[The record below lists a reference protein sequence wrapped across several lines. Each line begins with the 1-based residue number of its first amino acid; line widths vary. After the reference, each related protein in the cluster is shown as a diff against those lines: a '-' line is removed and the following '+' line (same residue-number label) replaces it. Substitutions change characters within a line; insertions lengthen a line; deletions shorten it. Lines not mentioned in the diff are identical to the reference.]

1 MVSLGRLLRLVF
13 ETRVTSSVNVVLYT
27 QGNDVG
33 DTSLI
38 FFELVSCDVFDL
50 CEGVYQIYAI
60 KKKGLRLFRLFRLF
74 RFFRFVLLFRASET
88 GAARSANGT
97 RLMLRMEFYSVLLA
111 TDSLQFDRAVLL

>member
-13 ETRVTSSVNVVLYT
+13 ETQVTGSVNVVLYT

-74 RFFRFVLLFRASET
+74 RFVLLFRASET

-111 TDSLQFDRAVLL
+111 TDGFQFDRAVLL